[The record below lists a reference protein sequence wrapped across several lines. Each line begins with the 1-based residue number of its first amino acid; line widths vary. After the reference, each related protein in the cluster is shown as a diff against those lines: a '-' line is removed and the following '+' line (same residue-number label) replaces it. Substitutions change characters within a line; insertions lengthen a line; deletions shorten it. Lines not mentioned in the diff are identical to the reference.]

1 VTRAEHDGSALWIGW
16 TILRDVALTHAE
28 LLVEQLEDAIVVL
41 GPLQKLVAWAPDNDL
56 GAVAGETDEAKA
68 ERERAD
74 DDEDRDRAERLPR
87 VSRAEHEARSRGR
100 HRPAPTQDEADAVSA
115 VPPPAPPSAGDPEG
129 AGAAHGAAE
138 RPRALPRLL
147 SRRPLVTEV
156 DPSVPIE
163 KGTRVQVVA
172 GPFRGKVGV
181 VQELDG
187 KGAARVMLGLLAT
200 RVEVKDLVAAAEG
213 KDRPAL
219 ASSHRKPM
227 GVRS

>member
-1 VTRAEHDGSALWIGW
+1 M
-16 TILRDVALTHAE
+16 
-28 LLVEQLEDAIVVL
+28 
-41 GPLQKLVAWAPDNDL
+41 
-56 GAVAGETDEAKA
+56 
-68 ERERAD
+68 
-74 DDEDRDRAERLPR
+74 
-87 VSRAEHEARSRGR
+87 
-100 HRPAPTQDEADAVSA
+100 
-115 VPPPAPPSAGDPEG
+115 
-129 AGAAHGAAE
+129 
-138 RPRALPRLL
+138 
-147 SRRPLVTEV
+147 VTEV
-156 DPSVPIE
+156 DPSAPIE
-163 KGTRVQVVA
+163 KGTRVQVMG